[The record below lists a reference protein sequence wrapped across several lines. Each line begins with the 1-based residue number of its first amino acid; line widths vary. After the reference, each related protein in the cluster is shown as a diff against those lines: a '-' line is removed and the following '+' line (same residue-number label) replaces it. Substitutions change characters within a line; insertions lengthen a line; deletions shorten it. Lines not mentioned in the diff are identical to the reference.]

1 MPEIITDAELVNQFA
16 QKMMEEPEKVIETR
30 APSESE
36 IELPGGFIEQNGN
49 VLTTADVKEL
59 TGADEEAIQ
68 KAGSTGKALNV
79 LLQRGLVKIGSRD
92 ITKDDLDSLLSGD
105 RDAILIGIR
114 RVTFGDELGLR
125 VRCVNCS
132 AEQDISV
139 HLIKDVPLKKLQ
151 DPIKD
156 RVWEVT
162 TKKGVAKVTLPTGFT
177 QKKIME
183 NNDKTSAELNTLILS
198 SCLLSIDGKP
208 SAGASTVLSL
218 GMADRQTI
226 IDSILERNP
235 GPRLGEVKKDCEA
248 CGESIELPLGLLDLF
263 RI

>member
-16 QKMMEEPEKVIETR
+16 QKMMEEPEKVVETR

-156 RVWEVT
+156 RVREVT

-263 RI
+263 RV

>member
-1 MPEIITDAELVNQFA
+1 
-16 QKMMEEPEKVIETR
+16 MEEPEKVIETR

-49 VLTTADVKEL
+49 VLTTADVQEL

-79 LLQRGLVKIGSRD
+79 LLQRGLVKLGSRD
-92 ITKDDLDSLLSGD
+92 VTKDDLDALLSGD

-125 VRCVNCS
+125 VRCANCA
-132 AEQDISV
+132 AEQDVSV
-139 HLIKDVPLKKLQ
+139 HLLHDVPVTKLT

-156 RVWEVT
+156 RVWEVK
-162 TKKGVAKVTLPTGFT
+162 TKKGTAKVTLPNGLT
-177 QKKIME
+177 QRKIME
-183 NNDKTSAELNTLILS
+183 NSDKTSAELNTLILS
-198 SCLLSIDGKP
+198 SCLLSVDGKP

-218 GMADRQTI
+218 GMADRQALI
-226 IDSILERNP
+226 ESILERNP

-248 CGESIELPLGLLDLF
+248 CGESIDLPLGLLDLF

>member
-36 IELPGGFIEQNGN
+36 IKLPGGFIEQNGN
-49 VLTTADVKEL
+49 VLTTVDVQEL

-79 LLQRGLVKIGSRD
+79 LLQRGLVKLGNRD
-92 ITKDDLDSLLSGD
+92 VAKDDLDTLLSGD

-114 RVTFGDELGLR
+114 RVTFGDELALK
-125 VRCVNCS
+125 VRCPGCLTDQTSV
-132 AEQDISV
+132 V
-139 HLIKDVPLKKLQ
+139 HLVNDVPVKTLK
-151 DPIKD
+151 DPIAD
-156 RVWEVT
+156 RVWEIS
-162 TKKGVAKVTLPTGFT
+162 TKKGVAKVTLPNGLT
-177 QKKIME
+177 QKRIME
-183 NNDKTSAELNTLILS
+183 NTEKTSAELNTLILS
-198 SCLLSIDGKP
+198 GCLLSIDGKP

-218 GMADRQTI
+218 GMADRQTLI
-226 IDSILERNP
+226 ESILDRNP

-248 CGESIELPLGLLDLF
+248 CGEAIELPLGLLDLF
-263 RI
+263 RV